1 MIDKW
6 QHQGF
11 VTLGIATGSP
21 HTFKDPKTGKW
32 SGIAVDILNAWAAT
46 MHIEPRYVD
55 TTWDNMIAGL
65 VASRYD
71 IGVSTTP
78 TPTRALAVVFTESYF
93 TDHATA
99 VVRNDAPVASLEDMN
114 KAGMKIATTAGT
126 VQEKALTDY
135 AAKNHLDN
143 FKIVRLPTNDEV
155 ILAFQSK
162 RADAMFLD
170 VLGNRN
176 YHTLHPD
183 NTKVV
188 EPNPALSVAGSAFSM
203 RKDAC
208 FTDIAAFNVEITD
221 LLNNGEVEAFTQSY
235 MK

>member
-1 MIDKW
+1 MYLR
-6 QHQGF
+6 
-11 VTLGIATGSP
+11 VLS
-21 HTFKDPKTGKW
+21 
-32 SGIAVDILNAWAAT
+32 
-46 MHIEPRYVD
+46 
-55 TTWDNMIAGL
+55 
-65 VASRYD
+65 
-71 IGVSTTP
+71 
-78 TPTRALAVVFTESYF
+78 
-93 TDHATA
+93 
-99 VVRNDAPVASLEDMN
+99 
-114 KAGMKIATTAGT
+114 TTAGT

-155 ILAFQSK
+155 ILAFQSG

-183 NTKVV
+183 KTKVV

-221 LLNNGEVEAFTQSY
+221 LLNNGQVEAFTQSY